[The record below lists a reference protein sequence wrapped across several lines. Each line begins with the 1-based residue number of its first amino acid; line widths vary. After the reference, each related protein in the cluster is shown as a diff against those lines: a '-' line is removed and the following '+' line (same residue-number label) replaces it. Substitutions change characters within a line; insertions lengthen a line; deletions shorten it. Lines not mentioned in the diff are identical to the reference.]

1 MKIRVFT
8 IVFLSLFGALQ
19 VAAQSVTLSLQEC
32 KEMAAASDPYLKNSH
47 LDLLSAQSQKREAFT
62 EYFPKVSINSFGFW
76 SYNPL
81 IRLDAY
87 SLFGDGKLAMGMDRV
102 LKELNKQF
110 GTPYEFTMLDYGFNV
125 SLMVVQPLFVGGRI
139 VKGNQLAKV
148 GVKAAELQYK
158 IQTRTTNEQVE
169 QSYWEIVALEQKMK
183 TLEQLEELLESLQED
198 AQAAVDAGLTT
209 DTDLLLV
216 KIKRNELRSGKIELQ
231 GGIRLLKMKLF
242 NSIGQRYC
250 FVEQMADGATPYID
264 SVKLAD
270 NFKMLLSPESYY
282 MPEEQMLES
291 LDEGKLLNLMVQ
303 AKELEKRMALGEVLP
318 SVMVGASTGYSHITE
333 SQFNGTV
340 FATVSIPISDW
351 GKASHKLKRLGYQV
365 EKARNEQ
372 DYLDSMLLLQIR
384 QLWLEVNVCWEKMAV
399 AAENVD
405 MAKNSVEMQTNEYQA
420 GLVSMSDLLTTQSTL
435 FQATEGYINAQI
447 EYSKAL
453 TAYLG
458 RQ

>member
-1 MKIRVFT
+1 MKNRIIILALF
-8 IVFLSLFGALQ
+8 FSWGLSA
-19 VAAQSVTLSLQEC
+19 AAQSVNLSLQQC
-32 KEMAAASDPYLKNSH
+32 KEMASVADPYLKNSY
-47 LDLLSAQSQKREAFT
+47 LDLLSAQSQKKEAFA

-87 SLFGDGKLAMGMDRV
+87 SILGNDPWVGEVDNA
-102 LKELNKQF
+102 LKELNKEF
-110 GTPYEFTMLDYGFNV
+110 GTPYEITMLDYGFTA

-139 VKGNQLAKV
+139 IKGNQLAKV
-148 GVKAAELQYK
+148 GVQAAQNQYN
-158 IQTRTTNEQVE
+158 IQVRQTNEQVE

-183 TLEQLEELLESLQED
+183 TLDHLQELLESLQKD

-216 KIKRNELRSGKIELQ
+216 KIKKNELRSGKIELQ

-242 NSIGQRYC
+242 NSIGQKYS
-250 FVEQMADGATPYID
+250 FLESLSDSTAPYVD
-264 SVKLAD
+264 SIRLSD
-270 NFKMLLSPESYY
+270 DFRNLLSPENYY
-282 MPEEQMLES
+282 KSEEQMLQEM
-291 LDEGKLLNLMVQ
+291 DEGKLLSLMVQ

-318 SVMVGASTGYSHITE
+318 QVMLGASTGYSHITE

-340 FATVSIPISDW
+340 FATISIPISDW
-351 GKASHKLKRLGYQV
+351 GKASHKLKRLENQV
-365 EKARNEQ
+365 QKAQNEQ
-372 DYLDSMLLLQIR
+372 EYLQSMLLLQIR
-384 QLWLEVNVCWEKMAV
+384 QLWLDLNICWDKMSV
-399 AAENVD
+399 AAE
-405 MAKNSVEMQTNEYQA
+405 SVEMAKSSVEKQTNEYQA
-420 GLVSMSDLLTTQSTL
+420 GLVSMSDLLTTQSSL
-435 FQATEGYINAQI
+435 FEAVEVYLNAQI

>member
-1 MKIRVFT
+1 MKNRIIILALF
-8 IVFLSLFGALQ
+8 FSLGLSA
-19 VAAQSVTLSLQEC
+19 AAQSVNLSLQKC
-32 KEMAAASDPYLKNSH
+32 KDMASVADPYLKNSY
-47 LDLLSAQSQKREAFT
+47 LDLLSAQSQKKEAFA

-87 SLFGDGKLAMGMDRV
+87 SILGNDPWVGKVDNA
-102 LKELNKQF
+102 LKELNKAY
-110 GTPYEFTMLDYGFNV
+110 GTPYEITMLDYGFTA

-148 GVKAAELQYK
+148 GVQAAQNQYN
-158 IQTRTTNEQVE
+158 IQVRQTNEQVE

-183 TLEQLEELLESLQED
+183 TLDHLQELLESLQKD

-216 KIKRNELRSGKIELQ
+216 KIKKNELRSGKIELQ

-242 NSIGQRYC
+242 NSIGQKYN
-250 FVEQMADGATPYID
+250 FLESLSDSTAPYVD
-264 SVKLAD
+264 SIRLSD
-270 NFKMLLSPESYY
+270 DFRSLLSPENYY
-282 MPEEQMLES
+282 KSEEQMLQEM
-291 LDEGKLLNLMVQ
+291 DEGKLLSLMVQ
-303 AKELEKRMALGEVLP
+303 ARELEKRMALGEVLP
-318 SVMVGASTGYSHITE
+318 QVMVGASTGYSHITE

-340 FATVSIPISDW
+340 FATISIPISDW
-351 GKASHKLKRLGYQV
+351 GKASHKLKRLENQV
-365 EKARNEQ
+365 QKAQNEQ
-372 DYLDSMLLLQIR
+372 EYLQSMLLLQIR
-384 QLWLEVNVCWEKMAV
+384 QLWLDLNICWDKMSV
-399 AAENVD
+399 AAE
-405 MAKNSVEMQTNEYQA
+405 SVEMARSSVEKQTNEYQA
-420 GLVSMSDLLTTQSTL
+420 GLVSMSDLLTTQSSL
-435 FQATEGYINAQI
+435 FEAVEVYLNAQI